1 MNRWKLS
8 LHEAGRAVAAY
19 VLTNHKVVAKVFQDG
34 CSCWPSQELTPASRE
49 IVSAIGPLSAALAES
64 ELEPA
69 LPLHLRNK
77 LVQLEAVG
85 QIEPFDH
92 LLTDL
97 RAATELSLCPELR
110 MDGPEDW
117 SDRWSERREWATPLA
132 EQLISQ
138 HQALI
143 VKAARELFLH
153 GAVVIP
159 LTERTK
165 S

>member
-8 LHEAGRAVAAY
+8 LHEAGRTVAAY

-49 IVSAIGPLSAALAES
+49 IVSAIGPLAAALAEC
-64 ELEPA
+64 ELQPA
-69 LPLHLRNK
+69 LPPHLRNK

-92 LLTDL
+92 QLTDL
-97 RAATELSLCPELR
+97 RAATELSLAAELR

-117 SDRWSERREWATPLA
+117 SNRWSERREWATPLA

-159 LTERTK
+159 LT
-165 S
+165 